1 VGGCCG
7 LGYFPAIIYRLGMH
21 VNGPEGWGDD
31 PCVRFGLV
39 GKSCWMLSFGIET
52 RRRLGFNVGFVF
64 FTNCLS
70 ILRVVCSSVRAI
82 LVTSCGRV

>member
-7 LGYFPAIIYRLGMH
+7 LDYFPAIVYRLGMH

-52 RRRLGFNVGFVF
+52 PRRLGFNVGFVF
-64 FTNCLS
+64 SQIALAFRALFVPLS
-70 ILRVVCSSVRAI
+70 ARHW
-82 LVTSCGRV
+82 